1 MRDFSDDT
9 GHFFIRG
16 FRGDLWFAYLCSG
29 QAGGR
34 CEWVREWAGDCRV
47 WIMSLKS
54 PNQTL
59 ETNRRPRSPLGAGQ
73 EFERAI
79 YDPAFLSGGGR
90 SALCSA

>member
-1 MRDFSDDT
+1 MTRMMFCPWYPLSFVVC
-9 GHFFIRG
+9 FFR
-16 FRGDLWFAYLCSG
+16 SG

-34 CEWVREWAGDCRV
+34 CGWVREWAGECRV
-47 WIMSLKS
+47 WIMNLKS

-73 EFERAI
+73 EFERAF

-90 SALCSA
+90 SAFC